1 MSKLNKTGA
10 AGAICSVAV
19 IIGPVLSNGEVKPA
33 VPAWNLSATPRDAAV
48 TRTNARLMYGRMVS
62 ATRTALNPVR
72 ENRSANRRGLEKNI
86 PAAERCVINYAAGDK
101 LQQGAFDAAVSI
113 TFNAGCATMQKSTMF
128 RLFRQGK
135 LWPPASSSHAGY
147 MPAA

>member
-19 IIGPVLSNGEVKPA
+19 IIGTVLSNGEVKPA

-72 ENRSANRRGLEKNI
+72 EKPISKSPWIGKEHRRLS
-86 PAAERCVINYAAGDK
+86 
-101 LQQGAFDAAVSI
+101 GAL
-113 TFNAGCATMQKSTMF
+113 STM
-128 RLFRQGK
+128 RPVTNYSRV
-135 LWPPASSSHAGY
+135 PSTRR
-147 MPAA
+147 

>member
-1 MSKLNKTGA
+1 M
-10 AGAICSVAV
+10 
-19 IIGPVLSNGEVKPA
+19 
-33 VPAWNLSATPRDAAV
+33 

-62 ATRTALNPVR
+62 ATRTALNPCAK
-72 ENRSANRRGLEKNI
+72 NRSANRRGLKKNI

>member
-62 ATRTALNPVR
+62 ATRTALNPCAKTDQQIAVDWKR
-72 ENRSANRRGLEKNI
+72 TSRRLS
-86 PAAERCVINYAAGDK
+86 
-101 LQQGAFDAAVSI
+101 GAL
-113 TFNAGCATMQKSTMF
+113 STM
-128 RLFRQGK
+128 RPVTNYSRV
-135 LWPPASSSHAGY
+135 PSTRR
-147 MPAA
+147 